1 MLHTGDGCVDGN
13 LAIEE
18 KALVPAFE
26 LDMSSVIFAST
37 ASAATTT
44 GALSINEAFTLR
56 YGMDRKVSALVSY
69 DKSKVTLSGVWP
81 GIKLVVQNKD
91 GANAKLIMMQK
102 EVSATDM
109 GVDTFANCKVW
120 LEYTNDSERKTYA
133 TLATEEQGY
142 DVNITAS
149 DGLTVT
155 NGVQGVVQGSAITD
169 ITVAVA
175 DGYYLPNGYTNN
187 IQGLNGLNVKD
198 VTQTGFTIS
207 GTPTNDVNI
216 VLEARRDQFVVEG
229 GEKDVDYTYQNGILT
244 FVKDGDYVLKHPSG
258 IIDTSDRVVIANN
271 FNGSLTLDN
280 ISINLGGV
288 PCIDVASDANL
299 KLIIRGKNTLGVH
312 SHDPAAIQFMNVAE
326 NGSLTIDS
334 EEPVGE
340 LNLHGC
346 NGPGLGSPGYS
357 DAYTKNI
364 YIDGGIIDASSAY
377 CSAIGSHNDK
387 NPSEITINGGVVKG
401 GKIGSRDVS
410 SNTGSKVII
419 NGGYIQNNINVEA
432 EINGGFVTGIIEDKE
447 IKNSKGEIVYKTDI
461 TLESNSV
468 KSLKVDGKDYNFPTQ
483 SGIDKISVYLPQG
496 EHILTQEDYDGNTY
510 EYKVIIGNDGTVKHV
525 NAWEI
530 DLTINGWTY
539 GQNANEPSA
548 KSKFGGVVFSYSDK
562 KDGNYTNIVPSNA
575 GTYYVKATVA
585 ETENYTG
592 LESAPVPFEIKK
604 ANSSIKF
611 KDGISFNK
619 VYDTDTVVVKEEQ
632 IEKTGSTGTVSF
644 TFEKKVNDEWKN
656 VETPTE
662 AGKYRVTAT
671 LAGDNNHIPATSK
684 PLEFTI
690 SKANSTVTITTQ
702 SLNKAYDGKVVATP
716 EYEKT
721 GSDGKV
727 TVKWQKN
734 TGTNENPKWEDLKSA
749 PSTVGTY
756 RVVVELAENDSYTS
770 ASATKEFTIS
780 KADNAWTE
788 ELSITDWI
796 YNEKENVP
804 TAKAQYGKVTFTYS
818 AEKNGTYTNE
828 VPKNAGTY
836 YVKATVVGTENYTN
850 LESVKSFKIAKA
862 ETILAFE
869 RENIDKTYDKN
880 AISEPMVTKK
890 GSGKDTV
897 FEWYIANGSD
907 WKKLDSA
914 PTDVG
919 KYKVV
924 ASVKEDTNH
933 NGTSIEKKFSISM
946 ADNKWTNGLS
956 IKDWTYG
963 EDASFPSAEAKYG
976 DVVYIYSDSED
987 GAYTSDLP
995 VNAGTWYVKASVAGT
1010 TNYTGL
1016 ESAPVPFEIKKAN
1029 SSIKF
1034 KDGISF
1040 NKVYDTDTVVVK
1052 EEQIEKTGST
1062 GTVSFTFEKKVNDEW
1077 KNVETPTEA
1086 GKYRVTA
1093 TLAGDNNHIPAT
1105 SKPLEFT
1112 ISKANSTVTI
1122 TTQSLNKAYD
1132 GKVVATPEYEK
1143 TGSDGKVTV
1152 KWQKNTGTNENPKWE
1167 DLKSAPTN
1175 VGKYKVVVTLDGNG
1189 NYNSA
1194 SKELEFTISKTT
1206 ENTWTEKLSI
1216 KGWTYKEQANKPS
1229 AKVKFGTVTYTY
1241 SDKENGTYTSDVPSN
1256 AGTYYVKATVA
1267 GNENYTGLESVVPF
1281 EIKKADPVLKALNT
1295 LTIEEGKTLKSLSL
1309 PEGYKWKNPDYVCKD
1324 LGTYTY
1330 KAVYTP
1336 KDSVNYNVLDVEV
1349 SVKVIAKSIETSPVV
1364 TPSITNN
1371 SHNNNNTYVG
1381 NGGSTTS
1388 SVLNELNEVVNK
1400 GEYKAYK
1407 KAYTKESYDN
1417 YLDAF
1422 ENAEKVLNNKNSSKE
1437 EIKIALDKLNEAI
1450 LSLKV
1455 DKTKLESSLVE
1466 FEKLDA
1472 DKYSEA
1478 SYIKLKDA
1486 LDKAKSV
1493 MEDKEASAEEIAR
1506 AIDELNEA
1514 YSSLQ
1519 TVEPTVTEPEK
1530 TSVGKLA
1537 LITTVATVTVAGGS
1551 YLWILLKKSRG
1562 MK

>member
-1 MLHTGDGCVDGN
+1 MIEVNIKLLCKKTYKSLLALMIMFSMFPQFTETVVAEETTLPVEQFATKEQLKTFNTNDNDGEAKSAKVYFGNNNQQWWIAGSQDENSITLFVASPLASDQAFEQNYNQVKPYRADWNCDYTSTGGSNPSDVYPNHYGASPLRSTLKNLEKSYFTSAEQGLMKDTTIYTNDTKNNSVYSTTDKLYLAYGDIDDDQYITVGTNSKDSLNNGLRIDNSYWGNSFFWLRVPYTVENLHYVLHTGDGCVDGN

-364 YIDGGIIDASSAY
+364 YIDGGIIDASSTY

-749 PSTVGTY
+749 P
-756 RVVVELAENDSYTS
+756 
-770 ASATKEFTIS
+770 
-780 KADNAWTE
+780 
-788 ELSITDWI
+788 
-796 YNEKENVP
+796 
-804 TAKAQYGKVTFTYS
+804 
-818 AEKNGTYTNE
+818 
-828 VPKNAGTY
+828 
-836 YVKATVVGTENYTN
+836 
-850 LESVKSFKIAKA
+850 
-862 ETILAFE
+862 
-869 RENIDKTYDKN
+869 
-880 AISEPMVTKK
+880 
-890 GSGKDTV
+890 
-897 FEWYIANGSD
+897 
-907 WKKLDSA
+907 
-914 PTDVG
+914 
-919 KYKVV
+919 
-924 ASVKEDTNH
+924 
-933 NGTSIEKKFSISM
+933 
-946 ADNKWTNGLS
+946 
-956 IKDWTYG
+956 
-963 EDASFPSAEAKYG
+963 
-976 DVVYIYSDSED
+976 
-987 GAYTSDLP
+987 
-995 VNAGTWYVKASVAGT
+995 
-1010 TNYTGL
+1010 
-1016 ESAPVPFEIKKAN
+1016 
-1029 SSIKF
+1029 
-1034 KDGISF
+1034 
-1040 NKVYDTDTVVVK
+1040 
-1052 EEQIEKTGST
+1052 
-1062 GTVSFTFEKKVNDEW
+1062 
-1077 KNVETPTEA
+1077 
-1086 GKYRVTA
+1086 
-1093 TLAGDNNHIPAT
+1093 
-1105 SKPLEFT
+1105 
-1112 ISKANSTVTI
+1112 
-1122 TTQSLNKAYD
+1122 
-1132 GKVVATPEYEK
+1132 
-1143 TGSDGKVTV
+1143 
-1152 KWQKNTGTNENPKWE
+1152 
-1167 DLKSAPTN
+1167 TN

-1371 SHNNNNTYVG
+1371 NHNNNNTYVG

-1388 SVLNELNEVVNK
+1388 SVLNELKEVVNK
-1400 GEYKAYK
+1400 NEYKANE

-1417 YLDAF
+1417 YL
-1422 ENAEKVLNNKNSSKE
+1422 NAYKVAEEALNNKNSSKE
-1437 EIKIALDKLNEAI
+1437 EIKAALDKLNEAI

-1455 DKTKLESSLVE
+1455 DKANLESSLAE

-1506 AIDELNEA
+1506 AIDKLNEA

-1519 TVEPTVTEPEK
+1519 AVEPTVTEPEK

-1537 LITTVATVTVAGGS
+1537 LITTVATVTVAGGGS
-1551 YLWILLKKSRG
+1551 YLWILLKRSRG